1 MRRTN
6 KRTPRQGA
14 IWAKCARRP
23 SLSEGEPAK
32 KTPAKGGKKSVPA
45 KAKAK
50 AAKKA
55 EGRMSQLDAAAKVLA
70 EAAGPMSTKEMV
82 EQMAAKGYW
91 KSPGGKTPHA
101 TLYSSLLRE
110 HQKKAEQSRFK
121 KVDRGR
127 FTLA

>member
-1 MRRTN
+1 MAAKKTT
-6 KRTPRQGA
+6 KKAKGGA
-14 IWAKCARRP
+14 KAT
-23 SLSEGEPAK
+23 AK
-32 KTPAKGGKKSVPA
+32 KTPAKGGKKSVP
-45 KAKAK
+45 AKAK

-70 EAAGPMSTKEMV
+70 EAGGPMSTKEMV